1 MRGCIPVIM
10 MDGVKSEFEEQLPL
24 KEYALRIP
32 MYMAFR
38 TPAILKHLIESGRA
52 AQMQVVVWLGCGHTL
67 LHDAVVMPNQ
77 SPSRCQRSCSTA
89 LILISG
95 MQENLK
101 CAWRLHWWRRP
112 HGKAFEVV
120 M

>member
-52 AQMQVVVWLGCGHTL
+52 AQMQVLYVWLGCGHTL
-67 LHDAVVMPNQ
+67 CSMLLPCPIKAPPDV
-77 SPSRCQRSCSTA
+77 STA
-89 LILISG
+89 APRHSLSSPV
-95 MQENLK
+95 
-101 CAWRLHWWRRP
+101 CRRT
-112 HGKAFEVV
+112 
-120 M
+120 